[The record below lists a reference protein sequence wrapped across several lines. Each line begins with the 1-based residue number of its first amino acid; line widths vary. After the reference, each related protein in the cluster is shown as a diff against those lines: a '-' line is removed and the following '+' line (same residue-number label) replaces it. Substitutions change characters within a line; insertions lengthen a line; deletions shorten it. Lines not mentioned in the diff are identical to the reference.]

1 MNTTGF
7 FPSSPLAWGRN
18 REWPLRHIL
27 SHEVI
32 IFTSAAVRLIMAII
46 PAYKEKKLE
55 LLSTLSLVSS
65 WLMWRETFSGV
76 HQKRKILVPP
86 SLPQEQ
92 QGTKWGGAEEEGS
105 SEEPFCWPGLN
116 FVKFAQGTMKHLH
129 LLYSSSVG
137 TVLAEPLPNLL
148 LHN

>member
-7 FPSSPLAWGRN
+7 FPSSPLAWDRN

-32 IFTSAAVRLIMAII
+32 VFTSPAVRLIMTII
-46 PAYKEKKLE
+46 PTYKEKKLE
-55 LLSTLSLVSS
+55 LLSTLSLVFYS
-65 WLMWRETFSGV
+65 LCGGRHFQQATR
-76 HQKRKILVPP
+76 KRKLLVPP
-86 SLPQEQ
+86 CLVQEQ
-92 QGTKWGGAEEEGS
+92 QSRNWGGVGEEGS
-105 SEEPFCWPGLN
+105 SEEPSCWPGLN

-129 LLYSSSVG
+129 SLYSSSVG
-137 TVLAEPLPNLL
+137 TVLAEAPPNLL